1 LEWPAQAKV
10 QQENFLLKKLNYIF
24 IDTDEIIAEKESLEI
39 HEIIKKVGEKS
50 FTNIEEK
57 YVLGLGD
64 IKDSII
70 SPGGSVIYSNKSMN
84 FLKEK
89 SIIVFLDAPY
99 TKIEQRLRKRK
110 HLSIIGLRQKGLKKL
125 FSERLKQYR
134 KYADITVRIENK
146 TSEKIVQE
154 ILDLVKH

>member
-1 LEWPAQAKV
+1 
-10 QQENFLLKKLNYIF
+10 
-24 IDTDEIIAEKESLEI
+24 
-39 HEIIKKVGEKS
+39 
-50 FTNIEEK
+50 
-57 YVLGLGD
+57 
-64 IKDSII
+64 
-70 SPGGSVIYSNKSMN
+70 MN

-110 HLSIIGLRQKGLKKL
+110 HLSIIGLRQNGLKKL
-125 FSERLKQYR
+125 FSERLEQYR